1 MSPAGQWFPASCR
14 CETMRPVKPERL
26 TGMIVGVGF
35 TSIVLVLWLVGSA
48 TMLALDLIRGRL

>member
-1 MSPAGQWFPASCR
+1 
-14 CETMRPVKPERL
+14 MRPVKPERL